1 MPDVHIQEYV
11 ISPRS
16 QKEDYF
22 GEIIQNSDDSKKEK
36 ERNTMKPIGVA

>member
-1 MPDVHIQEYV
+1 MPDVQIQEFI

-22 GEIIQNSDDSKKEK
+22 AEIIQDSDDSKKEK
-36 ERNTMKPIGVA
+36 ERYTMKPLGLA